1 MKRFFFTLIASVSI
15 LGMTSCVY
23 VNPNLGNQTS
33 PETVKEVRAVPLKQM
48 SGFTAIATKQAIK
61 TAYTQAGKPS
71 IKVKSNIKDPN
82 LLDIRVDD
90 KKLIIGYKPTLSSID
105 GNLKTFVEI
114 SGYDVNEFEV
124 SSAGEI
130 TAYPPY
136 ATNGEL
142 ELKASSGGNIAFSHF
157 KAKELKV
164 EASSAAE
171 LILEWATTED
181 VEAEASSGAS
191 IKFSEVTA
199 NQISADASS
208 GAVIKLNGKTK
219 NVSYE
224 ASSGAS
230 IKADN
235 LVAETGTAKSSS
247 GADVDANVKQLTKKA
262 SSGGR
267 VKNVIQ

>member
-124 SSAGEI
+124 SSAEKS
-130 TAYPPY
+130 P
-136 ATNGEL
+136 
-142 ELKASSGGNIAFSHF
+142 
-157 KAKELKV
+157 
-164 EASSAAE
+164 
-171 LILEWATTED
+171 LILPTLRMENWNLKPLVVATSLSRTLRPR
-181 VEAEASSGAS
+181 S
-191 IKFSEVTA
+191 
-199 NQISADASS
+199 
-208 GAVIKLNGKTK
+208 
-219 NVSYE
+219 
-224 ASSGAS
+224 
-230 IKADN
+230 
-235 LVAETGTAKSSS
+235 
-247 GADVDANVKQLTKKA
+247 
-262 SSGGR
+262 
-267 VKNVIQ
+267 